1 MYAVRMNHRDLVHLL
16 LEKGAQID
24 LQDSTGLS
32 PLMVSCSSGHTEL
45 TRILLVRGANVNLLN
60 EEGITALMISSKK
73 GDTEI
78 VELLLK
84 YKADVNIES
93 VNGNNAIQLS
103 RENNHDPVTKLLI
116 EYGAGPE
123 KKLGNCNLSRR
134 DSITFNKDAFTY
146 SAAII
151 SLDERVKNLEITLQN
166 VWQTM
171 QSMLKSFQILVE
183 RNGTLQSRHPELQ
196 QETKPT
202 LRDAFRVLRPL
213 AYDWKSIGVLLGLE
227 NHVLKEI
234 KYNNPDS
241 AKDCLL
247 EMLDQWLK
255 RTEPPPSWWQL
266 EEAVEDEHQDIAC
279 KIRKLNQSGTSA

>member
-93 VNGNNAIQLS
+93 LNGSNAIRLS

-123 KKLGNCNLSRR
+123 KKLGKRNLSRR
-134 DSITFNKDAFTY
+134 DSITFNEDAFTY
-146 SAAII
+146 SAPIV
-151 SLDERVKNLEITLQN
+151 SLEERVRNVETTMQN
-166 VWQTM
+166 VWQAM
-171 QSMLKSFQILVE
+171 QSILKSIQILVE
-183 RNGTLQSRHPELQ
+183 RSGTLQSRHPELQ

-202 LRDAFRVLRPL
+202 LQDAFRVLRPL
-213 AYDWKSIGVLLGLE
+213 AYDWQNIGVLLGLE
-227 NHVLKEI
+227 SHVLKEI
-234 KYNNPDS
+234 KYTNPGS
-241 AKDCLL
+241 AKDCLR

-255 RTEPPPSWWQL
+255 RTEPPPSSWQL
-266 EEAVEDEHQDIAC
+266 AEAVKDAGDDEHQDIAC
-279 KIRKLNQSGTSA
+279 KIRKL